1 MTLYLSRLRL
11 DPRNRSAATN
21 LSRPYE
27 LHRTLLQAFP
37 SGDKGGPGRVLFRSE
52 PMVRERASEAT
63 IIVQSDIG
71 AELDSGGTEIPGR
84 HAVDNPRMPSSFDD
98 LPSWHASSISAP
110 SQSNCPAFAASGRDP
125 R

>member
-37 SGDKGGPGRVLFRSE
+37 SGDQGELGRVLLRKRTNGAGKSIRSDNHRA
-52 PMVRERASEAT
+52 VR
-63 IIVQSDIG
+63 
-71 AELDSGGTEIPGR
+71 
-84 HAVDNPRMPSSFDD
+84 
-98 LPSWHASSISAP
+98 
-110 SQSNCPAFAASGRDP
+110 
-125 R
+125 